1 MEKNSNKN
9 KMEFMTI
16 KLHNDINYD
25 PNYQFVKG
33 KNDWINYGQDNN
45 LPNELIKFSENSP
58 THQSLLFLKKSM
70 TFGGGLDYDINNEL
84 LHYYITSTDLN
95 NSIKKCVKDLILFNG
110 FSFDIGWNS
119 NGDFISEIG
128 HYDFSQIRAQNN
140 PESNKVDWYY
150 LCSDWSKYKQ
160 NEIYKLPKF
169 NIDKSKSQPNQIL
182 YKYEYTPGTYF
193 YPKPDYKCFKF
204 IQFEIKLADFVLAN
218 IENGMSPSG
227 IFSFKEIPTAEERQI
242 IKQNIKRDFT
252 GPQSSGKFIALFA
265 ESKDK
270 AVEFI
275 PIKSDN
281 NADIYKELNNLCI
294 QKIISGH
301 HLNNPSVAGL
311 PSTGGLSFGN
321 ELATS
326 YEYFYNI
333 VIKQYQQTI
342 LDELSKLLIFNK
354 LIKNKEEI
362 SFKELQPY
370 QYKFD
375 SNIIGN
381 SVQVNE
387 IRKSMG
393 LPSIEGGDVILF
405 KNGQNPIPNSVTV
418 NNPNQQLP
426 PTTNQAPTL

>member
-1 MEKNSNKN
+1 MSQEKN

-16 KLHNDINYD
+16 KLQNDIAYD

-33 KNDWINYGQDNN
+33 KNDWINYGQDNL
-45 LPNELIKFSENSP
+45 LPNQLIKFSENSP
-58 THQSLLFLKKSM
+58 THQSLLFLKQAM
-70 TFGGGLDYDINNEL
+70 TFGGGLDYDKSNSELKNYIINSNL
-84 LHYYITSTDLN
+84 DNVLKQAI
-95 NSIKKCVKDLILFNG
+95 KDLIIFGG
-110 FSFDIGWNS
+110 FAFDIGWNDS
-119 NGDFISEIG
+119 GDYIAEIG
-128 HYDFSQIRAQNN
+128 HYDFSQIRAQNT
-140 PESNKVDWYY
+140 EAKKIEWYY
-150 LCSDWSKYKQ
+150 LNADWAKYKQ
-160 NEIYKLPKF
+160 NETFKIPTF
-169 NIDKSKSQPNQIL
+169 NIEKSKTQPNQLL
-182 YKYEYTPGTYF
+182 YKYEYTPGTYY

-227 IFSFKEIPTAEERQI
+227 IFSFKEIPSQEERQI

-311 PSTGGLSFGN
+311 PSPGGISFGN
-321 ELATS
+321 QLATS

-342 LDELSKLLIFNK
+342 LDELSKLLIYNN
-354 LIKNKEEI
+354 LIQDKSEI

-381 SVQVNE
+381 AVTVNE

-393 LPSIEGGDVILF
+393 LPSIENGDQLLF
-405 KNGQNPIPNSVTV
+405 KNGQNPIPNSIDV